1 MRSILFLS
9 ITFFVFCYPAFGE
22 LTAQDLEQIRLIVRE
37 DVRAIVKDEIAIV
50 RKELKDEIA
59 IVRKE
64 LKDEITAS
72 EKRVKEYVDVKFEGV
87 EGKLT
92 LVVGFITALIVL
104 IVVTVGIPQ
113 ILLAWRGK
121 SEREQ
126 DKRIKELAEEIEALK
141 QQRIAT
147 P

>member
-1 MRSILFLS
+1 MRSILFFS
-9 ITFFVFCYPAFGE
+9 IIFFVFCYPAFGE
-22 LTAQDLEQIRLIVRE
+22 LTTRDLEQIRLIVKE
-37 DVRAIVKDEIAIV
+37 DVRVIVKE
-50 RKELKDEIA
+50 
-59 IVRKE
+59 
-64 LKDEITAS
+64 EITAS
-72 EKRVKEYVDVKFEGV
+72 EGRMKEYVDVKFESI
-87 EGKLT
+87 EGKFT
-92 LVVGFITALIVL
+92 LVVGFISALIVL

-121 SEREQ
+121 NEREQ

>member
-9 ITFFVFCYPAFGE
+9 IIFFVFCYPAFGE
-22 LTAQDLEQIRLIVRE
+22 LTARDLEQIRLIVRE
-37 DVRAIVKDEIAIV
+37 DVRAIVKE
-50 RKELKDEIA
+50 EIA

-72 EKRVKEYVDVKFEGV
+72 EKRVKEYIDVKFEGV

>member
-1 MRSILFLS
+1 MRSILFFS
-9 ITFFVFCYPAFGE
+9 ITFFLFCYPAFGE
-22 LTAQDLEQIRLIVRE
+22 LTARDLEQIRLIVKE
-37 DVRAIVKDEIAIV
+37 DVRVIVKE
-50 RKELKDEIA
+50 
-59 IVRKE
+59 
-64 LKDEITAS
+64 EITAS
-72 EKRVKEYVDVKFEGV
+72 EKRMKEYVDIKFEGV

-92 LVVGFITALIVL
+92 LVVGFISALIVL

-121 SEREQ
+121 NEREQ

-141 QQRIAT
+141 QQRIAA

>member
-1 MRSILFLS
+1 MRSILFFS

-22 LTAQDLEQIRLIVRE
+22 LTARDLEQIRLIVRE
-37 DVRAIVKDEIAIV
+37 DVRVIVKEEIAI
-50 RKELKDEIA
+50 A
-59 IVRKE
+59 RKE

-72 EKRVKEYVDVKFEGV
+72 EKRMKEYVDVKFEGV

-92 LVVGFITALIVL
+92 LVVGFITAPIVL

-113 ILLAWRGK
+113 ILLAWRGQN
-121 SEREQ
+121 EREQ
-126 DKRIKELAEEIEALK
+126 DKKIKELSEEIEALK
-141 QQRIAT
+141 QQRIVN

>member
-9 ITFFVFCYPAFGE
+9 ITFFMFCYPVFGE
-22 LTAQDLEQIRLIVRE
+22 LTARDLEQIRLIVRE
-37 DVRAIVKDEIAIV
+37 DVREIVKEEIA
-50 RKELKDEIA
+50 
-59 IVRKE
+59 
-64 LKDEITAS
+64 AS
-72 EKRVKEYVDVKFEGV
+72 EKRMKEYVDVKFEGV

-141 QQRIAT
+141 QQRITT

>member
-1 MRSILFLS
+1 MRSILFFS
-9 ITFFVFCYPAFGE
+9 ITFFIFCYPALGE

-37 DVRAIVKDEIAIV
+37 DVRVIVKEEIATV
-50 RKELKDEIA
+50 K
-59 IVRKE
+59 KE

-72 EKRVKEYVDVKFEGV
+72 EKRMKEYVDVKFESV
-87 EGKLT
+87 EGKII
-92 LVVGFITALIVL
+92 LVVGFILVLIVF

-141 QQRIAT
+141 QQRIVN

>member
-1 MRSILFLS
+1 MRSILFFS
-9 ITFFVFCYPAFGE
+9 ITFFLFSYPAFGE
-22 LTAQDLEQIRLIVRE
+22 LTARDLEQIRLIVKE
-37 DVRAIVKDEIAIV
+37 DVRVIVKE
-50 RKELKDEIA
+50 
-59 IVRKE
+59 
-64 LKDEITAS
+64 EITAS
-72 EKRVKEYVDVKFEGV
+72 EKRMKEYVDIKFEGVEGKFTVKFEGV

-92 LVVGFITALIVL
+92 LVVGFISALIVL

-141 QQRIAT
+141 QQRIAA